1 MIDVTSIIICDD
13 GYDGYVISTISCD
26 GNDNNNNDNDN
37 DNESNYF
44 HCACILDNM
53 SFFMFL
59 RLIIL
64 E

>member
-1 MIDVTSIIICDD
+1 MRM
-13 GYDGYVISTISCD
+13 YNFNHNVISTISCD
-26 GNDNNNNDNDN
+26 GNDNNNNNNDNDN
-37 DNESNYF
+37 DNDKTLKVDL
-44 HCACILDNM
+44 HCVCILDNI

>member
-1 MIDVTSIIICDD
+1 MRM
-13 GYDGYVISTISCD
+13 YNFNHNVISTISCD
-26 GNDNNNNDNDN
+26 GNYNNNNNDNDN
-37 DNESNYF
+37 DNDKMLKVNL
-44 HCACILDNM
+44 HCVCILDNI

>member
-1 MIDVTSIIICDD
+1 MMGMNNFNHNI
-13 GYDGYVISTISCD
+13 ISTISCD

-37 DNESNYF
+37 DNESNYLR
-44 HCACILDNM
+44 CACILDNI